1 MLAPKASR
9 GWEIFFSASA
19 SFYPSELSGIILFF
33 FAKMILD
40 YSENYSEI
48 SWLSSR
54 WEKKKSIKVVDQ
66 TFQASRTVRAQATWQ
81 EGP

>member
-1 MLAPKASR
+1 MLAPRASR

-19 SFYPSELSGIILFF
+19 SFYPSELSGIIFF

-48 SWLSSR
+48 FWLFSR
-54 WEKKKSIKVVDQ
+54 GGKKKLIKVVDQ
-66 TFQASRTVRAQATWQ
+66 IFQASRTVRAQATWQ

>member
-1 MLAPKASR
+1 MLAPRASR

-19 SFYPSELSGIILFF
+19 SFYPSELSGIISFF
-33 FAKMILD
+33 FEMMILD

-48 SWLSSR
+48 SWLFSR
-54 WEKKKSIKVVDQ
+54 WEKKLIKVVDH
-66 TFQASRTVRAQATWQ
+66 TFHVSRTVRAQATWQ